1 MDAAGQRPGQDDA
14 GMNVALLRAAMAMVD
29 DAEAARA
36 LVTLALASAAE
47 ARAQGVPAAEA
58 NHFRYLRQ
66 AYHSIERSHSR
77 RRMRDG
83 LVTALAEQQ
92 ARPSYGLG
100 A

>member
-1 MDAAGQRPGQDDA
+1 MSG
-14 GMNVALLRAAMAMVD
+14 ALLRAAMAMVD
-29 DAEAARA
+29 DAAAAGA
-36 LVTLALASAAE
+36 LVTLALAAAEE
-47 ARAQGVPAAEA
+47 ARAQGVPSADA
-58 NHFRYLRQ
+58 NLFRYLRQ

-92 ARPSYGLG
+92 ARPAFDLG